1 MHIAITLYGLF
12 ADYAQMDSSCLHITF
27 RDTKPD
33 LYRWTFNRSS
43 LRFFE
48 MIFLFSEEYFLS
60 AWRPFY
66 PGWFIH
72 EPERGYYEQGGL
84 YTTNSPQYG
93 CKNSISITYIVITS
107 IWSQDMHTSYLSI
120 LVHRRIIE
128 VYKKYTKKL
137 SELATK

>member
-1 MHIAITLYGLF
+1 
-12 ADYAQMDSSCLHITF
+12 
-27 RDTKPD
+27 
-33 LYRWTFNRSS
+33 
-43 LRFFE
+43 

-93 CKNSISITYIVITS
+93 CKNSIFQVLIEA
-107 IWSQDMHTSYLSI
+107 
-120 LVHRRIIE
+120 RIC
-128 VYKKYTKKL
+128 TKK
-137 SELATK
+137 TYFHIWIKGFDM